1 MAAWDPFWALPS
13 PSTPGQRGGQWSCFL
28 PAGFSLPHAPT
39 VAASSLAHWS
49 SPAQERKVC
58 GLPVALVRDE
68 KWPGA
73 CVATLI
79 LTSGETPS
87 FLGTKAPSFP
97 GTSPCQPRGAHPPR
111 VGMPIYG
118 TRAFLF
124 PGAQRQKARP
134 CQGRLTTPSFMGTI
148 SFLPWGRSRLAHG
161 RCCSSDRCRSAHS
174 SELSSCPH
182 RSAFSLTP
190 SRTQCRSP
198 FFQAARPALRFWAK
212 RKLTSGVRECPAW
225 LVHYD
230 SSPHVLSQFSSSNEP
245 TSDLGNASV

>member
-1 MAAWDPFWALPS
+1 MARGLCGHTHPHQWRDTQLSGYQSAILSWDLPL
-13 PSTPGQRGGQWSCFL
+13 PAQRG
-28 PAGFSLPHAPT
+28 P
-39 VAASSLAHWS
+39 
-49 SPAQERKVC
+49 PAQGRH
-58 GLPVALVRDE
+58 
-68 KWPGA
+68 
-73 CVATLI
+73 
-79 LTSGETPS
+79 
-87 FLGTKAPSFP
+87 
-97 GTSPCQPRGAHPPR
+97 AHLR
-111 VGMPIYG
+111 N

-148 SFLPWGRSRLAHG
+148 SLLPWGRSRLAHG

-212 RKLTSGVRECPAW
+212 RKLTSGDRACPAW